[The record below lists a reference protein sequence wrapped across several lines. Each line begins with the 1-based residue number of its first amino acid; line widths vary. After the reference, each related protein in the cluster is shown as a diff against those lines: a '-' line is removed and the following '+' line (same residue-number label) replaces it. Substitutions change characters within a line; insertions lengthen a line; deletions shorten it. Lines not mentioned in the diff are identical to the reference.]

1 MAPREGVS
9 SPRGED
15 RRLRMLEAAWRLVA
29 ERGYHQVRVQDI
41 ARVCGT
47 STGAVHYYFPG
58 KDDVLREA
66 LRYSVV
72 QAFERQGAHLHKIDD
87 ARKRLLAL
95 IELQLPVG
103 SQIRD
108 EWSVWL
114 QIWTEVTL
122 NPELRAVHNGFYA
135 RWTETVV
142 SIVRRGQRQGI
153 FRDVDPAAFARH
165 LTSATDGAAI
175 QVLTGAPGMTVDL
188 MRALLVG
195 IVDRELS
202 LESAASLPARTSG

>member
-1 MAPREGVS
+1 MSESTER
-9 SPRGED
+9 PRGED
-15 RRLRMLEAAWRLVA
+15 RRLAILEAAWRLVA

-58 KDDVLREA
+58 KEDVLREA
-66 LRYSVV
+66 LQYSVDK
-72 QAFERQGAHLHKIDD
+72 AFERQGSHLRQIKD

-103 SQIRD
+103 GQVRD
-108 EWSVWL
+108 EWSIWL
-114 QIWTEVTL
+114 QFWAEAAL
-122 NPELRAVHNGFYA
+122 NPTLRQVHNGFYA
-135 RWTETVV
+135 RWIETVV

-153 FRDVDPAAFARH
+153 FRDVDPMVFARH

-175 QVLTGAPGMTVDL
+175 QVLTGAPGMTADM
-188 MRALLVG
+188 MRDMLVG

-202 LESAASLPARTSG
+202 IEPAGPGR

>member
-1 MAPREGVS
+1 MAAREGAG

-15 RRLRMLEAAWRLVA
+15 RRLAMLEAAWRLVA

-66 LRYSVV
+66 LSYSVE
-72 QAFERQGAHLHKIDD
+72 QAFERQARQLRQIPD

-103 SQIRD
+103 GQIRD

-114 QIWTEVTL
+114 QFWAEVAL
-122 NPELRAVHNGFYA
+122 NPALRAVHNGFYA
-135 RWTETVV
+135 RWTETVIR
-142 SIVRRGQRQGI
+142 IVRRGQRQGI
-153 FRDVDPAAFARH
+153 FRDLDAAAFARH

-175 QVLTGAPGMTVDL
+175 QVLTGAPGMTVDV
-188 MRALLVG
+188 MRDLLVG

-202 LESAASLPARTSG
+202 IGPVVSLAGRPDA